1 MLKSVVFVAFYF
13 GSLVAEPQ
21 SKGTHEMGEIV
32 GGLLVKFIHVRD
44 DERLIV
50 VEERDNLGSHVKV

>member
-1 MLKSVVFVAFYF
+1 
-13 GSLVAEPQ
+13 
-21 SKGTHEMGEIV
+21 MGEIV
-32 GGLLVKFIHVRD
+32 GGLLVEFIHVRD